1 MTAIWSGL
9 RQLALVVGLV
19 STPVTAAGAADAGRF
34 DVMGI
39 RLNMTSEE
47 VTKIASAN
55 GFDRV
60 KRSAAP
66 SFDQAVAIENRQQV
80 GAGEYAGTHTLRL
93 ENDREKVQVSFV
105 QTSTGSRVNKVYYTF
120 FGSGVS
126 IEQMSEQV
134 VAKYGDPDQRGERDW
149 VWGDTSL
156 RFGRIEPFLE
166 YSLEPASATSVRPI
180 GTLTLA
186 DPSMQKESKEAI
198 RTAAAERASG
208 KKPTF

>member
-1 MTAIWSGL
+1 MTAIWSRL
-9 RQLALVVGLV
+9 RQLALVVGMV
-19 STPVTAAGAADAGRF
+19 STPVTGADAADAGKF

-39 RLNMTSEE
+39 RLDMTSEV
-47 VTKIASAN
+47 VTTIASAN
-55 GFDRV
+55 GFDRI

-66 SFDQAVAIENRQQV
+66 SFDQAVAIEDRQQV
-80 GAGEYAGTHTLRL
+80 DAGEYAGTHTLRL

-105 QTSTGSRVNKVYYTF
+105 QTPTGSRVNKVHYTF

-126 IEQMSEQV
+126 SEQMSKQV

-156 RFGRIEPFLE
+156 QFSRVEPFLE
-166 YSLEPASATSVRPI
+166 YRLEPATATSIRPI

-186 DPSMQKESKEAI
+186 DPSMQKEATEAI
-198 RTAAAERASG
+198 RTAAAERANG

>member
-1 MTAIWSGL
+1 MTAIWRKL
-9 RQLALVVGLV
+9 RQLALVVGIV
-19 STPVTAAGAADAGRF
+19 STPAIGANAADAGKF

-47 VTKIASAN
+47 VTMIASAN
-55 GFDRV
+55 GFDRI

-66 SFDQAVAIENRQQV
+66 SFDQAVAIESRQRV
-80 GAGEYAGTHTLRL
+80 DAGEYAGTHTLRL

-105 QTSTGSRVNKVYYTF
+105 QTPTGSRVNKVHYTF

-126 IEQMSEQV
+126 SEQMSEQA

-156 RFGRIEPFLE
+156 QFSRVEPFLE
-166 YSLEPASATSVRPI
+166 YRLEPATATSIRPI

-186 DPSMQKESKEAI
+186 DPSMQKEATEAI
-198 RTAAAERASG
+198 RTAAAERANG

>member
-1 MTAIWSGL
+1 MTAFWSGL
-9 RQLALVVGLV
+9 RQLALVVGLALA
-19 STPVTAAGAADAGRF
+19 PVTAAYAADAGAF

-39 RLNMTSEE
+39 RLNMTAEE
-47 VTKIASAN
+47 VTTIASAN
-55 GFDRV
+55 GFDRI

-80 GAGEYAGTHTLRL
+80 DFGEYAGTHTLRL

-105 QTSTGSRVNKVYYTF
+105 QTPTGSRVNKIYYTF

-126 IEQMSEQV
+126 SEQMSDQV
-134 VAKYGDPDQRGERDW
+134 VAKYGDPDRRGDRDW

-156 RFGRIEPFLE
+156 RFSRVEPYLE
-166 YSLEPASATSVRPI
+166 YSLEPASATSVKPI

-186 DPSMQKESKEAI
+186 DTSMQKEAKEAI